1 MPHGHFSDLRDCSE
15 FRQTLLARPP
25 RVVHGTAVLLIAL
38 LVAALAWSA
47 LVQANL
53 VVRAQGR
60 VRPVGIPTRVFT
72 PPTIDREGRVVT
84 APFDEGDVVRAGDL
98 LVRLDTARID
108 NSIAKLE
115 RTIKASEEELVRLNA
130 LESSLKEQL
139 VAARQKAQA
148 ELVQSQTTLVR
159 AVDQRTSSI
168 RHAQA
173 SVKATEDLY
182 RRSLKLR
189 DAQAVSEQ
197 DLMKAELELAQA
209 REKLVQA
216 ELPVDESQVTIAQR
230 ALELLDRDFSV
241 RHSELEARKVVRQGE
256 VEAARKEL
264 ANLKL
269 QRADAELRSPIDGV
283 VVAGRVQPGDVLA
296 PGKPVLE
303 IARQNNNYFEA
314 LVASEDVGDLRAGM
328 PVQIKL
334 DAYDYQRYGVLAG
347 TVTYLSP
354 DSRVTD
360 KRDAGA
366 EMESQPKA
374 HSAPA
379 AFVVRVELHA
389 DEVGRG
395 ELRGRV
401 KLGLSGTAEIVTGR
415 ESVLAVL
422 VKRIRKT
429 ISLG

>member
-1 MPHGHFSDLRDCSE
+1 MLHANFIDLSDCSE
-15 FRQTLLARPP
+15 FRQTLMARPP
-25 RVVHGTAVLLIAL
+25 RIVHGTTLLLIAL
-38 LVAALAWSA
+38 LAAALAWSA

-60 VRPVGIPTRVFT
+60 VRPVGIPTRIFT
-72 PPTIDREGRVVT
+72 PATIDREGRVAA
-84 APFDEGDVVRAGDL
+84 APFDEGDLVHAGDL

-115 RTIKASEEELVRLNA
+115 RTIQASDDELVRLSA

-139 VAARQKAQA
+139 DAARQKLRA
-148 ELVQSQTTLVR
+148 ELVQSQTNLAR
-159 AVDQRTSSI
+159 AVDHRASNI

-173 SVKATEDLY
+173 SVRATEDLY

-209 REKLVQA
+209 QEKLVQA
-216 ELPVDESQVTIAQR
+216 ELPVDENQVIIAQR

-314 LVASEDVGDLRAGM
+314 LVASDDVGDLRVGM

-334 DAYDYQRYGVLAG
+334 DAYDYQKYGVLAG

-366 EMESQPKA
+366 EMESQAKA

-401 KLGLSGTAEIVTGR
+401 KLGLSGTAEIVVGR